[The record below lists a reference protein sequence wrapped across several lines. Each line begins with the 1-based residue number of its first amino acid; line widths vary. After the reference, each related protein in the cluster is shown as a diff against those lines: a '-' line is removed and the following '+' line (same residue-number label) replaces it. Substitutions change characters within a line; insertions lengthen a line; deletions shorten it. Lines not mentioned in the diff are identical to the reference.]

1 MMGQR
6 FYWLRLQ
13 NGFFSSRRVKKM
25 RRMPGGDTNV
35 VIYLKMQLASL
46 CTGGVIEYVG
56 LEDTLAEEIAL
67 DIDEDVE
74 AVESCLDYLLKY
86 GLAEEY
92 SDGSTTGIILPY
104 VEDNTGSE
112 SKDAQ
117 RKRRERS
124 TAAREQEE
132 TKAETDVPADASD
145 GSGTADGQ
153 SADNVHIKKD
163 NVQKRRGKCPTEK
176 EIEIE
181 IEREKTIP
189 PSAPPAGASGGS
201 LSDATLEREF
211 ADLWAKYPRKEKR
224 KAALAAYKSARRRKT
239 DPVQPGDVMVGI
251 TNYNGVLKFE
261 EQVGQPR
268 EKRYIMQGG
277 TFFQG
282 ECWNDDFKPLTRDG
296 PPPSEFDHQYDFDE
310 LEKELGV
317 KR

>member
-1 MMGQR
+1 MGQR

-13 NGFFSSRRVKKM
+13 NGFFQSRRVKKM

-67 DIDEDVE
+67 DIDEDVD

-124 TAAREQEE
+124 TAAREQDV
-132 TKAETDVPADASD
+132 TKAETDTPADASD
-145 GSGTADGQ
+145 VSGTSDGQ
-153 SADNVHIKKD
+153 SADNVQIKKD

-176 EIEIE
+176 EIEKEIE

-251 TNYNGVLKFE
+251 SRYNGVIAFD
-261 EQVGQPR
+261 
-268 EKRYIMQGG
+268 KRPENKIMQGG

-282 ECWNDDFKPLTRDG
+282 ERWNDDFKPWTRDG

-310 LEKELGV
+310 LEKDLGV
-317 KR
+317 KT